1 MLHAPRAHGQGL
13 RNHATELAERHQHD
27 REELERKKREEVDAI
42 SRFEAAIR
50 TSVGASFDRLT
61 MRHEQRVVAG
71 EPSRAHEEKEFKLDL
86 VARAAAAL
94 FQHVM
99 SSEPDSCTDEKQPVH
114 PPPPCEVAECKS
126 APMPMPMPQLD
137 ELALVCPDVIAKGRD
152 LAPFIAKRKEL
163 LAAMAATAKKAIA
176 AAAPKDL
183 EAELYDA
190 LVDETLNRSL
200 LHDRHSVPLTYTME
214 DLPFIT
220 HGGFL
225 LFDRMFSRA
234 PGASSSLFR
243 S

>member
-1 MLHAPRAHGQGL
+1 MQHEPMAKDFAITQ
-13 RNHATELAERHQHD
+13 ADLAERHQHD
-27 REELERKKREEVDAI
+27 REELERKKIEKVDAI

-50 TSVGASFDRLT
+50 TSVGASFDRLVT

-71 EPSRAHEEKEFKLDL
+71 EPSRAHEEKEFKVDL

-99 SSEPDSCTDEKQPVH
+99 SFEPDSCTDEKQPVH

-126 APMPMPMPQLD
+126 APMPQLD

-190 LVDETLNRSL
+190 LVDETLNRNL

-234 PGASSSLFR
+234 PGASSLLFV
-243 S
+243 SE